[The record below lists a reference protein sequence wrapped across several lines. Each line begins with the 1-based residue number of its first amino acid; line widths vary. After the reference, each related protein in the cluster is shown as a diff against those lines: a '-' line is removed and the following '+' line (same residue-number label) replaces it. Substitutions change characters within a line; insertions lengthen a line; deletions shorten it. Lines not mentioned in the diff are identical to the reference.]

1 VTDQTSAP
9 PTDGQPSAPPGKSGF
24 PLTQTLLW
32 VAVAGASAAVTYVAL
47 RALLR
52 PAPAVAGDETADRIQ
67 ALIDEANRLIKT
79 LDEKKQ
85 T

>member
-1 VTDQTSAP
+1 MTEQTSAP
-9 PTDGQPSAPPGKSGF
+9 PTEGQPSAPQRTGF

-32 VAVAGASAAVTYVAL
+32 VAVAGASVTLTYLAV

-52 PAPAVAGDETADRIQ
+52 SPAPSAPDETADRIQ

-85 T
+85 N